1 MDETRETRVK
11 RMRMRAWHRGI
22 KEMDLIL
29 GGWADRHLA
38 MADDATLDAFEAVMA
53 EADHDL
59 YSWVSGQA
67 EPPKGLQPFLARLT
81 EEFLAA
87 EEISRRS

>member
-1 MDETRETRVK
+1 MTETRDIRIK
-11 RMRMRAWHRGI
+11 RLRMRAWHRGI

-29 GGWADRHLA
+29 GGWADGHLSEL
-38 MADDATLDAFEAVMA
+38 DDAGLDAFEAVLA

-67 EPPKGLQPFLARLT
+67 DPPATLAPMLT
-81 EEFLAA
+81 RIAA
-87 EEISRRS
+87 EFRPAQL

>member
-11 RMRMRAWHRGI
+11 RLRMRAGHRGI

-29 GGWADRHLA
+29 GGWAERHLDA
-38 MADDATLDAFEAVMA
+38 ADDATLDAFETVMA

-59 YSWVSGQA
+59 YQWVSGQA
-67 EPPKGLQPFLARLT
+67 EAPEGLRPFLELLS
-81 EEFLAA
+81 EEMRGQATG
-87 EEISRRS
+87 R

>member
-1 MDETRETRVK
+1 MAIETREIRLK
-11 RMRMRAWHRGI
+11 RLRMRAWHRGI

-38 MADDATLDAFEAVMA
+38 EADDATVDQFEAVLA

-59 YSWVSGQA
+59 YQWVSGQQA
-67 EPPKGLQPFLARLT
+67 APAGIAPFLERIGT
-81 EEFLAA
+81 EFRALQG
-87 EEISRRS
+87 RV